1 MHKKD
6 GLLTPQEVNDML
18 RLVFTAAYLSPQP
31 ENNWSLSR
39 RASYFAQVFTQFIE
53 KSLKDAAPS
62 IIVVRARF
70 TRWSVLTTVPY

>member
-1 MHKKD
+1 
-6 GLLTPQEVNDML
+6 ML

-53 KSLKDAAPS
+53 KSLKDADPS
-62 IIVVRARF
+62 IIVVRIRIN
-70 TRWSVLTTVPY
+70 WSSAVL